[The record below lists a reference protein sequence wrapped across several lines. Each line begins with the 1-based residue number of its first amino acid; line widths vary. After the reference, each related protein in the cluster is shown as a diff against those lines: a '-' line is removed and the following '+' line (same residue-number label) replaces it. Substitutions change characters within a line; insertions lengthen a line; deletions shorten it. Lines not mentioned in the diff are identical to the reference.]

1 MIKNKLIVVLVAILI
16 VLNVSAQKPI
26 ELFCKISI
34 AQAKRG
40 IELINI
46 DYGANDNFKIFR
58 DSLIIINLR
67 KVTLLDNQIDAFN
80 YMSSLGWECIN
91 IVSVIITPHPF
102 SYDKFV
108 CIFKKTFTKEDIK

>member
-67 KVTLLDNQIDAFN
+67 KVIVLDNQIDAFN

-91 IVSVIITPHPF
+91 IVSVITPHPF
-102 SYDKFV
+102 PYDKFV

>member
-1 MIKNKLIVVLVAILI
+1 MIKSKLILVIVAILI

-34 AQAKRG
+34 GQAKRG
-40 IELINI
+40 IDLINI
-46 DYGANDNFKIFR
+46 DYGANDNFNIFR

-67 KVTLLDNQIDAFN
+67 KVNLLDNQIDAFN

-91 IVSVIITPHPF
+91 IVSVITQYHQFP
-102 SYDKFV
+102 YDKLYVFS
-108 CIFKKTFTKEDIK
+108 KKLLLKKI